1 MKIPQPLK
9 KRKKNHMLWF
19 FLLPFLLYLGYSIG
33 LLYGQDISI
42 ENVFDRLQAAMMQ
55 PFPVRVTPYTGNAV
69 LLLFMIW
76 LIAYLYYLTG
86 IRNYM
91 PGMEYGTARI
101 ADAKELRGKLEDKD
115 QHNNKILSQ
124 NMRLSMD
131 SSITK
136 LNNNLLCIGGSGTGK
151 SFRLVKPN
159 GYSCKCNHVF
169 LDPKGELLRS
179 IGNYLKSIGYRV
191 RVLNLVDMEK
201 SDGYNPFAYI
211 RKDEDIVKLI
221 TNVIANTTPK
231 QANPTDPFWE
241 KAEGMFLQAIMFYVW
256 YEFPKQGKISNFRG
270 VLELLNKARISDDS
284 KEISELDR
292 IMYALPLS
300 HPARLNYEKV
310 CSGAADTIRSIIIS
324 AHSRLAYLQN
334 ESILRILDHDDMDIP
349 SLGEGV
355 YANPDRKTALFC
367 IIPDNDKS
375 YNFLVGMLYTQMF
388 QELYYL
394 ADYKYN
400 GRLPVDVEIW
410 MDEFPNVALPDD
422 FLQILATCRSRR
434 IGCNIF
440 IQALAQLKVLFKD
453 AWETVVGNCDTLV
466 YLGSNEPGTHEYIS
480 KMLGKKTIDK
490 KTTGETRGRNGSSSR
505 NYDVFGRELLMPDE
519 VRTMDN
525 DLCLIFINGYAPV
538 IDEKFRTWEQK
549 EFKTAE
555 KMGAYSHDES
565 EIDQVGK
572 IQFYID
578 AEGKDAAIKSVR
590 YQNEAYGG
598 IFMESCAYKHLIDCA
613 ESGYKRFPDR
623 FGGYL
628 YQGIEIYPV
637 FLAEPE
643 TVSLPIGKLHKHRIV
658 GYYTDHE
665 FVKVTKE
672 EIPEIFNPENRIIP
686 LQEAC

>member
-1 MKIPQPLK
+1 
-9 KRKKNHMLWF
+9 MLWF
-19 FLLPFLLYLGYSIG
+19 FLLSFLLYLGYSIG

-91 PGMEYGTARI
+91 SGMEYGTARI
-101 ADAKELRGKLEDKD
+101 ADAKELRGKLADKD
-115 QHNNKILSQ
+115 QHNSKILSQ

-131 SSITK
+131 SSVTK

-159 GYSCKCNHVF
+159 GYNCRCNHVF

-179 IGNYLKSIGYRV
+179 IGNYLESSGYRV
-191 RVLNLVDMEK
+191 RVLNLVDMAK

-211 RKDEDIVKLI
+211 RKDEDIIKLI
-221 TNVIANTTPK
+221 TNLIANTTPK
-231 QANPTDPFWE
+231 NSNPNDPFWE

-256 YEFPKQGKISNFRG
+256 YEFPKQGKTPNFRG

-284 KEISELDR
+284 KETSELDR
-292 IMYALPLS
+292 IMYALPFS

-334 ESILRILDHDDMDIP
+334 ESILRILDHDDIDIP

-367 IIPDNDKS
+367 VIPDNDKS

-394 ADYKYN
+394 ADYKYY

-422 FLQILATCRSRR
+422 FLQILATCRSRG

-538 IDEKFRTWEQK
+538 VDEKFRTWEQK
-549 EFKTAE
+549 EFKTATE
-555 KMGAYSHDES
+555 MGEYSHDKADM
-565 EIDQVGK
+565 DQAGK
-572 IQFYID
+572 INFYID
-578 AEGKDAAIKSVR
+578 AEGRDGAIKSVR

-598 IFMESCAYKHLIDCA
+598 IFAESCAYKYLIDCT

-637 FLAEPE
+637 FLADPE
-643 TVSLPIGKLHKHRIV
+643 TVSLPIGKLHKHRIA

-665 FVKVTKE
+665 FVKITKE

-686 LQEAC
+686 LQEAS

>member
-1 MKIPQPLK
+1 
-9 KRKKNHMLWF
+9 MLWF

-33 LLYGQDISI
+33 LLYGHDISI
-42 ENVFDRLQAAMMQ
+42 DNVLDRLQGAMMQ
-55 PFPVRVTPYTGNAV
+55 PLPIRITPYTGNAV

-101 ADAKELRGKLEDKD
+101 ADAKELRGKLADKD
-115 QHNNKILSQ
+115 PHYNKILSQ

-131 SSITK
+131 SSVTK

-179 IGNYLKSIGYRV
+179 IGNYLKSTGYRV
-191 RVLNLVDMEK
+191 RVLNLVDMAK

-211 RKDEDIVKLI
+211 RKDEDIIKLI
-221 TNVIANTTPK
+221 TNLIANTTPK
-231 QANPTDPFWE
+231 NANPNDPFWE

-256 YEFPKQGKISNFRG
+256 YEFPKQGKIPNFRG

-388 QELYYL
+388 QELYYI

-400 GRLPVDVEIW
+400 GSLPVDVEIW

-422 FLQILATCRSRR
+422 FLHILATCRSRR

-453 AWETVVGNCDTLV
+453 AWETVVGNCV
-466 YLGSNEPGTHEYIS
+466 RP
-480 KMLGKKTIDK
+480 
-490 KTTGETRGRNGSSSR
+490 
-505 NYDVFGRELLMPDE
+505 E
-519 VRTMDN
+519 V
-525 DLCLIFINGYAPV
+525 A
-538 IDEKFRTWEQK
+538 
-549 EFKTAE
+549 
-555 KMGAYSHDES
+555 S
-565 EIDQVGK
+565 
-572 IQFYID
+572 
-578 AEGKDAAIKSVR
+578 AI
-590 YQNEAYGG
+590 
-598 IFMESCAYKHLIDCA
+598 
-613 ESGYKRFPDR
+613 
-623 FGGYL
+623 
-628 YQGIEIYPV
+628 
-637 FLAEPE
+637 
-643 TVSLPIGKLHKHRIV
+643 
-658 GYYTDHE
+658 
-665 FVKVTKE
+665 
-672 EIPEIFNPENRIIP
+672 
-686 LQEAC
+686 

>member
-1 MKIPQPLK
+1 
-9 KRKKNHMLWF
+9 MLWF

-211 RKDEDIVKLI
+211 RKDEDIIKLI
-221 TNVIANTTPK
+221 TNLIANTTPK
-231 QANPTDPFWE
+231 NSNPNDPFWE

-256 YEFPKQGKISNFRG
+256 YEFPKQGKTPNFRG

-284 KEISELDR
+284 KETSELDR

-355 YANPDRKTALFC
+355 YANPDRNTALFC
-367 IIPDNDKS
+367 VIPDNDKS

-394 ADYKYN
+394 ADYKYY

-422 FLQILATCRSRR
+422 FLQILATCRSRG

-643 TVSLPIGKLHKHRIV
+643 TVSLPIGKLHKHRIA